1 MVNLIYG
8 VCTIK
13 KKQTSK
19 QYSSISYII
28 YYIKQMN
35 NNKKMGIATNMLV
48 ILDDRIWETKL
59 QNCAFV
65 SNK

>member
-13 KKQTSK
+13 KKNK
-19 QYSSISYII
+19 LVNSILLCYII